1 MGPNPGGA
9 SLCLGAILAEQGQ
22 RRVTGRL
29 QPNGSAYPGD
39 VSEEGGRHASEWVAG
54 EGRLASAVYWRRK
67 GHEHPAAG
75 AAQAG
80 RCRFLRRARMPPDLG
95 HLPPPPPE
103 PRRSLLQSYSPGHG
117 RTDAFRGER
126 VCKFASSL
134 SSVCILPCRLHC
146 LLERCIRPQFTGERQ
161 KCLCHSCWTQSK
173 SGMLAWP
180 VMGIVVKA

>member
-117 RTDAFRGER
+117 RTVAFRGEC
-126 VCKFASSL
+126 VNLHHL
-134 SSVCILPCRLHC
+134 SPRFVFCLAVCIVCWRDAFVHSSPARGKNVFAIAVGLSLRVGCLHG
-146 LLERCIRPQFTGERQ
+146 P
-161 KCLCHSCWTQSK
+161 
-173 SGMLAWP
+173 
-180 VMGIVVKA
+180 